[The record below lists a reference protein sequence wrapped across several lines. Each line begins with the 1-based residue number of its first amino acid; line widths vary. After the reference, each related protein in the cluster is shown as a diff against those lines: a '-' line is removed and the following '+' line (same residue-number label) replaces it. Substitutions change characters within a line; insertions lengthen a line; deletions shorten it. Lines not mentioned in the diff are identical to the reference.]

1 MTDIICGIDE
11 AGRGPLVGNVVAGA
25 VILDPIRPI
34 LGLKDSKKLSS
45 VKREALY
52 HMIKENSFAW
62 GIGHATPD
70 EIDRINILQAT
81 MLAMQRALQNLIERF
96 QIKPTLV
103 LVDGN
108 RTPVIDIP
116 AQAII
121 QGDVSQPCIS
131 AASILAKVTRDH
143 EMMALHQQYPQYG
156 FDRHMGY
163 PTPQHLEKISTIGL
177 IPGYRLSF
185 GPVRKIFNGDDHA

>member
-25 VILDPIRPI
+25 VILDPTRPI
-34 LGLKDSKKLSS
+34 LGIKDSKKLSA

-52 HMIKENSFAW
+52 HTIKENALAW
-62 GIGHATPD
+62 GIGHATPE

-81 MLAMQRALQNLIERF
+81 MLAMQRALQNLMERF
-96 QIKPTLV
+96 QITPSLV

-121 QGDVSQPCIS
+121 QGDASQPCIS

-143 EMMALHQQYPQYG
+143 EMISLHQQYPQYG
-156 FDRHMGY
+156 FDQHMGY

-185 GPVRKIFNGDDHA
+185 GPVRKIFNGNDHA

>member
-25 VILDPIRPI
+25 VILDPNRPI

-45 VKREALY
+45 VKRVALY
-52 HMIKENSFAW
+52 HMIKANSLAW
-62 GIGHATPD
+62 GIGHASPE

-81 MLAMQRALQNLIERF
+81 MLAMQRALQNLMEQF
-96 QIKPTLV
+96 LIKPTLV

-121 QGDVSQPCIS
+121 QGDASQPCIS
-131 AASILAKVTRDH
+131 AASILAKVTRDD
-143 EMMALHQQYPQYG
+143 EMKALHQQYPQYG
-156 FDRHMGY
+156 FDQHMGY
-163 PTPQHLEKISTIGL
+163 PTPQHLEKIATIGL

-185 GPVRKIFNGDDHA
+185 GPVKKIFNGDKHA